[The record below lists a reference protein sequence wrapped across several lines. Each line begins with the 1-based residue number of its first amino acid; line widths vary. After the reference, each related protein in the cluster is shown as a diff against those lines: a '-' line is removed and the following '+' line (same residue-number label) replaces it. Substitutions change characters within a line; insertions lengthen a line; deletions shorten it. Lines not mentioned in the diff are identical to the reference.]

1 MIALSG
7 NSHWHA
13 EIFVKNLGQPKVS
26 EGAIMLRVISDVKGV
41 RYL

>member
-7 NSHWHA
+7 NNHWYA
-13 EIFVKNLGQPKVS
+13 EIFVKNLDPLKVL